1 MQRLDR
7 WRKPSGVMTEILCI
21 LGTVFAGVAAYRF
34 RRRSRFWFGIGEI
47 AVAFLQIHLAW
58 IPTYNLLVGEGASQ
72 FAELIYRTTPVI
84 VAVYLLVRG
93 LDNIGEDL
101 PPRWRELWPRLFGP
115 ISRSSG

>member
-1 MQRLDR
+1 M
-7 WRKPSGVMTEILCI
+7 
-21 LGTVFAGVAAYRF
+21 LGHGYIGRFA
-34 RRRSRFWFGIGEI
+34 ST
-47 AVAFLQIHLAW
+47 LLA
-58 IPTYNLLVGEGASQ
+58 LVGSPVASGSRPTCHRSAVLAVPVFQ
-72 FAELIYRTTPVI
+72 PGTELIYRTTPVI